1 MHFSPIVSSLALLA
15 VTRAADKPWST
26 LTPSAAPAGN
36 TDATSSFGISVKT
49 LATSTS
55 SSLKKTTSAS
65 SAVPSVTAS
74 ASNSTSLN
82 TTSVASTSHASS
94 AKAISTKI
102 PKPET
107 SEAAKPEG
115 AKPEKSAA
123 PAPAASG
130 KGQGVIQIGDGQI
143 QQHKRADAYGKTCKG
158 DNVLTLTLKDSL
170 LTDSHGRV
178 GAIVAN
184 RQFQFDGPPPQA
196 GSIYAA
202 GWSIADGLLALG
214 DQTTFYQCKS
224 GDFSNLYD
232 ESIGAQC
239 SPVELTIQEFVDC

>member
-36 TDATSSFGISVKT
+36 TDVTSSFGISVKT

-82 TTSVASTSHASS
+82 TTSVAPTTSHASS
-94 AKAISTKI
+94 IATKVS
-102 PKPET
+102 KPET
-107 SEAAKPEG
+107 SEA

-178 GAIVAN
+178 GAIVAG

-202 GWSIADGLLALG
+202 GWSIVDGLLALG

-232 ESIGAQC
+232 QSIGAQC
-239 SPVELTIQEFVDC
+239 SPIELTIQEFVDC

>member
-36 TDATSSFGISVKT
+36 TDVTSSFGISVKT

-55 SSLKKTTSAS
+55 SSLKKTTSGS

-82 TTSVASTSHASS
+82 TTSVAPTTSHASS
-94 AKAISTKI
+94 IGTKI
-102 PKPET
+102 SKPET
-107 SEAAKPEG
+107 SEGAKPEG

-130 KGQGVIQIGDGQI
+130 KGQGVVQIGDGQI

-158 DNVLTLTLKDSL
+158 ENVLTLTLKDSL

-178 GAIVAN
+178 GAIVSN

-239 SPVELTIQEFVDC
+239 SPIELTIQEFVDC